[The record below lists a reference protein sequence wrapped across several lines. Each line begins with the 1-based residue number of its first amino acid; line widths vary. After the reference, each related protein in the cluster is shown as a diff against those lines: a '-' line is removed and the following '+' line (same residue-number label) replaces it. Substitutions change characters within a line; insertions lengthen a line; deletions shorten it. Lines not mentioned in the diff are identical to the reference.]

1 MTRRTRGSQPLG
13 AENRAALGGA
23 GTNRVWARPAV
34 ALGGGVGLGFILQAS
49 RLDQPANEYNDKNIF
64 VVGSTH
70 NEVAGVE
77 VEANAS
83 RQLRSI

>member
-1 MTRRTRGSQPLG
+1 M
-13 AENRAALGGA
+13 
-23 GTNRVWARPAV
+23 
-34 ALGGGVGLGFILQAS
+34 GLGFILQAS